1 MSGALCVITLASADV
16 QAGFKDR
23 VAEDEP
29 VATDRLRATPVRVAA
44 GVAGGRQLGD
54 GLATWYGPGFHGRRT
69 ASGERFN
76 AHGMTA
82 AHRSLAFGT
91 RVKVVHQG
99 TGRSVVVRIN
109 DRGPHRRGAVI
120 DLSQGS
126 ARALGMGG
134 VARVRIVSA
143 DE

>member
-1 MSGALCVITLASADV
+1 MQPTGSGRPLCESPPGSPEAVS
-16 QAGFKDR
+16 
-23 VAEDEP
+23 
-29 VATDRLRATPVRVAA
+29 
-44 GVAGGRQLGD
+44 LGD

-91 RVKVVHQG
+91 RVKVVHQS

-126 ARALGMGG
+126 ALALGMGG